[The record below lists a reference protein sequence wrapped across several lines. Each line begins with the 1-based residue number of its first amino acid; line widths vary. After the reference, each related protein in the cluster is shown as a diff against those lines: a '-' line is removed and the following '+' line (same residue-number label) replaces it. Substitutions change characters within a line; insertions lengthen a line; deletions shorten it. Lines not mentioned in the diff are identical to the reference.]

1 MNGEYYGYLNGF
13 EYNIGEK
20 LFEFIT
26 MDYDD
31 IDELKELYSELIQ
44 VVADGKLNN
53 KEYDLYCD
61 INNILQKCLEFSP
74 YTHFYNQILVDTIIK
89 TYNMNFIR
97 SDLLI
102 KNDIKFN
109 YNEGFNKKET
119 SIHELLLEKDE
130 DKKNTTILVRDCFQ
144 KISGI
149 TEKRNNKFLEFFNEV
164 KDALA
169 MDFKEKVNEYNKR
182 ITLMA
187 EYSKDKLIRDLAPEQ
202 KIYLYESTG
211 VFNLDYLNL
220 SPTNTIFLD
229 TAFKTKYIANGS
241 LTKEEKRLDVLEIA
255 KKIKEKNIEVQ
266 EIYELDNSEDQIRFE
281 LFKVIQNNF
290 VIKKCTNCG
299 KLFIPLKI
307 DKQYCDNLYLNTGK
321 NCSEIGATQKHKE
334 KISNSLILKEF
345 QREYKRMYGLHYNNR
360 KKFTEAKFKKWSKQA
375 RELRDKYTDDK
386 IEDFKE
392 ELKKLSKLYCGE
404 KQFMVK

>member
-20 LFEFIT
+20 LFKFIT

-31 IDELKELYSELIQ
+31 IDKLKELYSELIQ

-53 KEYDLYCD
+53 KEYYLYCD
-61 INNILQKCLEFSP
+61 INNILQKCLDFSP

-164 KDALA
+164 KDALS
-169 MDFKEKVNEYNKR
+169 MDFKEKVNEYNER

-187 EYSKDKLIRDLAPEQ
+187 EYSKDKLIRDLTPEQ

-211 VFNLDYLNL
+211 VFNLSYLNL
-220 SPTNTIFLD
+220 SPTNAIFLD

-290 VIKKCTNCG
+290 IIKKCTNCG
-299 KLFIPLKI
+299 KLFIPLKT
-307 DKQYCDNLYLNTGK
+307 DKQYCDNLYLNTEK
-321 NCSEIGATQKHKE
+321 TCSEIGATTKHKE

-345 QREYKRMYGLHYNNR
+345 QREYKRMYGLHYNNS
-360 KKFTEAKFKKWSKQA
+360 KKFTEAKFKMWSKQA

-392 ELKKLSKLYCGE
+392 ELQKLSKIFYDFD
-404 KQFMVK
+404 KI

>member
-1 MNGEYYGYLNGF
+1 MNGEYYGYLNDF

-31 IDELKELYSELIQ
+31 IDKLKELYSELIQ

-53 KEYDLYCD
+53 KGYDLYCD
-61 INNILQKCLEFSP
+61 INNILQKCLDFSP
-74 YTHFYNQILVDTIIK
+74 YTHFYNQILVDIIIK
-89 TYNMNFIR
+89 TYNMNLIR

-109 YNEGFNKKET
+109 YDEGFNKKET

-144 KISGI
+144 KVSGI
-149 TEKRNNKFLEFFNEV
+149 TEKRNNNFLEFFNEV
-164 KDALA
+164 KDALT
-169 MDFKEKVNEYNKR
+169 MDFKEKVNAYNKR

-187 EYSKDKLIRDLAPEQ
+187 EYSKDKIIRDLTPEQ

-211 VFNLDYLNL
+211 VFNLNYLNL

-241 LTKEEKRLDVLEIA
+241 LTKEEKRLDVLEMA

-266 EIYELDNSEDQIRFE
+266 GIYELDNSEDQIRFE

-299 KLFIPLKI
+299 RLFIPLKTG
-307 DKQYCDNLYLNTGK
+307 KQYCDNLYLNTGK
-321 NCSEIGATQKHKE
+321 SCAEIGATKKHKE
-334 KISNSLILKEF
+334 KISDSLILKEF
-345 QREYKRMYGLHYNNR
+345 QREYKRMYGLHYNNS

-375 RELRDKYTDDK
+375 RELRDKNTDDK

-392 ELKKLSKLYCGE
+392 ELKNLSKIYYHFD
-404 KQFMVK
+404 KI

>member
-31 IDELKELYSELIQ
+31 IDKLKEIYSELIQ
-44 VVADGKLNN
+44 VIADGKLNN

-61 INNILQKCLEFSP
+61 INNILQKCLDFSP

-109 YNEGFNKKET
+109 YDEGFNKKET
-119 SIHELLLEKDE
+119 SIHEILLEKDE

-144 KISGI
+144 KVSGI

-164 KDALA
+164 KDALT

-187 EYSKDKLIRDLAPEQ
+187 EYSNDKLIRDLTPEQ

-211 VFNLDYLNL
+211 VFNLNYLNL

-255 KKIKEKNIEVQ
+255 KRIKEKNIEVL

-321 NCSEIGATQKHKE
+321 TCSEIGATKKHKE
-334 KISNSLILKEF
+334 KISDSLVLKEF
-345 QREYKRMYGLHYNNR
+345 QREYKRMYGLHYNNS
-360 KKFTEAKFKKWSKQA
+360 KKFTEAKFRRWSKQA

-392 ELKKLSKLYCGE
+392 ELKKLSKASI
-404 KQFMVK
+404 

>member
-1 MNGEYYGYLNGF
+1 MNGEHYGYLNGF

-31 IDELKELYSELIQ
+31 IDKLKELYSELIQ

-53 KEYDLYCD
+53 KGYDLYCD
-61 INNILQKCLEFSP
+61 INNILQKCLDFSP
-74 YTHFYNQILVDTIIK
+74 YTHFYNQILVDIIIK
-89 TYNMNFIR
+89 TYNMNLIR

-109 YNEGFNKKET
+109 YDEGFNKKET

-144 KISGI
+144 KVSGI
-149 TEKRNNKFLEFFNEV
+149 TEKRNNNFLEFFNEV
-164 KDALA
+164 KDALT
-169 MDFKEKVNEYNKR
+169 MDFKEKVNAYNKR

-187 EYSKDKLIRDLAPEQ
+187 EYSKDKIIRDLTPEQ

-211 VFNLDYLNL
+211 VFNLNYLNL

-241 LTKEEKRLDVLEIA
+241 LTKEEK
-255 KKIKEKNIEVQ
+255 
-266 EIYELDNSEDQIRFE
+266 
-281 LFKVIQNNF
+281 
-290 VIKKCTNCG
+290 
-299 KLFIPLKI
+299 
-307 DKQYCDNLYLNTGK
+307 
-321 NCSEIGATQKHKE
+321 
-334 KISNSLILKEF
+334 ISDSLVLKEF
-345 QREYKRMYGLHYNNR
+345 QREYKRMYGLHYNNS
-360 KKFTEAKFKKWSKQA
+360 KKFTEAKFKRWSKQA

-392 ELKKLSKLYCGE
+392 ELKNLS
-404 KQFMVK
+404 QASI

>member
-31 IDELKELYSELIQ
+31 IDKLKELYSELIQ

-61 INNILQKCLEFSP
+61 INNILQKCLDFSP

-109 YNEGFNKKET
+109 YDEGFNKKET
-119 SIHELLLEKDE
+119 SIHEILLEKDE
-130 DKKNTTILVRDCFQ
+130 DKKNTTILIRDCFQ

-149 TEKRNNKFLEFFNEV
+149 TEKRNNKILEFFNEV

-169 MDFKEKVNEYNKR
+169 MDFKEKVNEYNER

-187 EYSKDKLIRDLAPEQ
+187 EYSKDKLIRDLTPEQ

-211 VFNLDYLNL
+211 VFNLNYLNL

-229 TAFKTKYIANGS
+229 TAFKTKYIANGG
-241 LTKEEKRLDVLEIA
+241 LTKDEKRLNVLEIA

-299 KLFIPLKI
+299 KLFIPLKT

-321 NCSEIGATQKHKE
+321 SCGEIGATKKHKE
-334 KISNSLILKEF
+334 KVSDSLILKGF
-345 QREYKRMYGLHYNNR
+345 QREYKRMYGLHYNNS
-360 KKFTEAKFKKWSKQA
+360 KKFTETKFKKWSKKA

-386 IEDFKE
+386 LDEFKIE
-392 ELKKLSKLYCGE
+392 LNKLSNMYYSIDKDIY
-404 KQFMVK
+404 

>member
-26 MDYDD
+26 MNYDD
-31 IDELKELYSELIQ
+31 IDKLKELYSELIEI
-44 VVADGKLNN
+44 VADGKLNN
-53 KEYDLYCD
+53 REYDLYCD

-97 SDLLI
+97 YDLLI
-102 KNDIKFN
+102 KNNIKFN
-109 YNEGFNKKET
+109 YDEGFNKKET

-130 DKKNTTILVRDCFQ
+130 DKKNITILVRDCFQ

-169 MDFKEKVNEYNKR
+169 KDFKEKVNEYNKR

-187 EYSKDKLIRDLAPEQ
+187 EYSKDKLIRDLTPEQ

-211 VFNLDYLNL
+211 VFNLNYLSL

-229 TAFKTKYIANGS
+229 TSFKTKYIANGS

-255 KKIKEKNIEVQ
+255 KKIKERNIEVQ
-266 EIYELDNSEDQIRFE
+266 EIYELDNSEEQIRFE

-299 KLFIPLKI
+299 KLFIPFKT
-307 DKQYCDNLYLNTGK
+307 DKQYCDNLYLNEGK
-321 NCSEIGATQKHKE
+321 TCAEIGATKKHKE
-334 KISNSLILKEF
+334 KISDSLVLKEF
-345 QREYKRMYGLHYNNR
+345 QREYKRMYGLHYNNS
-360 KKFTEAKFKKWSKQA
+360 KKFTEAKFKKWSKKA
-375 RELRDKYTDDK
+375 RELRDMYTDDK

-392 ELKKLSKLYCGE
+392 ELKKISKIFYDFD
-404 KQFMVK
+404 KI

>member
-1 MNGEYYGYLNGF
+1 M
-13 EYNIGEK
+13 
-20 LFEFIT
+20 
-26 MDYDD
+26 
-31 IDELKELYSELIQ
+31 
-44 VVADGKLNN
+44 
-53 KEYDLYCD
+53 
-61 INNILQKCLEFSP
+61 
-74 YTHFYNQILVDTIIK
+74 
-89 TYNMNFIR
+89 
-97 SDLLI
+97 
-102 KNDIKFN
+102 
-109 YNEGFNKKET
+109 
-119 SIHELLLEKDE
+119 LEKDE

-144 KISGI
+144 KVSGI
-149 TEKRNNKFLEFFNEV
+149 TEKRNNNFLEFFNEV
-164 KDALA
+164 KDALT

-187 EYSKDKLIRDLAPEQ
+187 EYSNDKLIRDLTPEQ

-211 VFNLDYLNL
+211 VFNLNYLNL

-241 LTKEEKRLDVLEIA
+241 LTKEEKRLEVLEIA

-290 VIKKCTNCG
+290 VIKKCANCG
-299 KLFIPLKI
+299 RLFIPLKT

-321 NCSEIGATQKHKE
+321 SCAEIGATKKHKE
-334 KISNSLILKEF
+334 KISDSLILKEF
-345 QREYKRMYGLHYNNR
+345 QREYKRMYGLHYNNS

-375 RELRDKYTDDK
+375 RELRDKNTDDK

-392 ELKKLSKLYCGE
+392 ELKNLSKIYYDFD
-404 KQFMVK
+404 KI

>member
-31 IDELKELYSELIQ
+31 IDKLKELYSELIQ

-53 KEYDLYCD
+53 KGYDLYCD
-61 INNILQKCLEFSP
+61 INNILQKYLDFSP
-74 YTHFYNQILVDTIIK
+74 YTHFYNQILVDIIIK

-109 YNEGFNKKET
+109 YDEGFNKKET

-144 KISGI
+144 KVSGI
-149 TEKRNNKFLEFFNEV
+149 TEKRNNNFLEFFNEV
-164 KDALA
+164 KDALT
-169 MDFKEKVNEYNKR
+169 MNFKEKVNAYNKR

-187 EYSKDKLIRDLAPEQ
+187 EYSKDKIIRDLTPEQ

-211 VFNLDYLNL
+211 VFNLNYLNL

-266 EIYELDNSEDQIRFE
+266 EIFELDNSEEQIRFE

-299 KLFIPLKI
+299 TLFIPLKTY
-307 DKQYCDNLYLNTGK
+307 KQYCDNLYLNTGK
-321 NCSEIGATQKHKE
+321 TCSEIGASKKHKE
-334 KISNSLILKEF
+334 KISDSLILKEF
-345 QREYKRMYGLHYNNR
+345 QREYKRMYGLHYNNS

-386 IEDFKE
+386 IEDFKK
-392 ELKKLSKLYCGE
+392 ELKNLSKIFYDFD
-404 KQFMVK
+404 KF

>member
-13 EYNIGEK
+13 EYKIGEK

-26 MDYDD
+26 MNYDD
-31 IDELKELYSELIQ
+31 IDKLKELYSELIQ
-44 VVADGKLNN
+44 VVSDGKLNN

-109 YNEGFNKKET
+109 YDEGFNKKET
-119 SIHELLLEKDE
+119 NIHELLLEKDE

-345 QREYKRMYGLHYNNR
+345 QREYKRMYGLHYNNS

-386 IEDFKE
+386 LDNFKE
-392 ELKKLSKLYCGE
+392 ELKNLSKIFYDFD
-404 KQFMVK
+404 KI

>member
-31 IDELKELYSELIQ
+31 IDKLKELYLELIQ

-109 YNEGFNKKET
+109 YDEGFNKKET
-119 SIHELLLEKDE
+119 SIHEILLEKDE

-144 KISGI
+144 KVSGI
-149 TEKRNNKFLEFFNEV
+149 TEKRNNNFLEFFNEV
-164 KDALA
+164 KDALT

-187 EYSKDKLIRDLAPEQ
+187 EYSNDKLIRDLTPEQ

-211 VFNLDYLNL
+211 VFNLNYLNL

-241 LTKEEKRLDVLEIA
+241 LTKEEKRLDILEIA

-299 KLFIPLKI
+299 KLFIPLKT
-307 DKQYCDNLYLNTGK
+307 DKQYCDNLYLKTGK
-321 NCSEIGATQKHKE
+321 SCAEIGATKKHKE
-334 KISNSLILKEF
+334 KISDSLVLKEF
-345 QREYKRMYGLHYNNR
+345 QREYKRMYGLHYNNS

-392 ELKKLSKLYCGE
+392 ELKNLSKIFYDFD
-404 KQFMVK
+404 KF

>member
-31 IDELKELYSELIQ
+31 IDKLKELYSELIQ

-109 YNEGFNKKET
+109 YDEGFNKKET
-119 SIHELLLEKDE
+119 SIHEILLEKDE

-149 TEKRNNKFLEFFNEV
+149 TEKRNNKILEFFNEV

-169 MDFKEKVNEYNKR
+169 MDFKEKVNEYNER

-187 EYSKDKLIRDLAPEQ
+187 EYSKDKLIRDLTPEQ

-211 VFNLDYLNL
+211 VFNLNYLNL

-229 TAFKTKYIANGS
+229 TAFKTKYIANGG
-241 LTKEEKRLDVLEIA
+241 LTKDEKRLNVLEIA

-299 KLFIPLKI
+299 KLFIPLKT
-307 DKQYCDNLYLNTGK
+307 DKKYCDNLYLNTGK
-321 NCSEIGATQKHKE
+321 TCSEIGAT
-334 KISNSLILKEF
+334 
-345 QREYKRMYGLHYNNR
+345 
-360 KKFTEAKFKKWSKQA
+360 
-375 RELRDKYTDDK
+375 
-386 IEDFKE
+386 
-392 ELKKLSKLYCGE
+392 KKLSAVDSKLIVSISKKAAKAGRKLFLFIVPPYILFYLIIQNTLC
-404 KQFMVK
+404 FVNIR

>member
-31 IDELKELYSELIQ
+31 IDKLKELYSELIQ
-44 VVADGKLNN
+44 IVADGKLNN

-61 INNILQKCLEFSP
+61 INNVLQKCLDFSP

-109 YNEGFNKKET
+109 YDEGFNKKET
-119 SIHELLLEKDE
+119 NIHELLLEKDE

-149 TEKRNNKFLEFFNEV
+149 TEKRNNMFLEFFNEV

-169 MDFKEKVNEYNKR
+169 MDFKEKVNEYNER

-187 EYSKDKLIRDLAPEQ
+187 EYSKDKLIRDLIPEQ

-211 VFNLDYLNL
+211 VFNLNYLSL
-220 SPTNTIFLD
+220 SPANTIFLD

-266 EIYELDNSEDQIRFE
+266 EIYELDNSEEQIRFE

-299 KLFIPLKI
+299 KLFIPLKT
-307 DKQYCDNLYLNTGK
+307 DKQYCDNLYLNEGK
-321 NCSEIGATQKHKE
+321 TCAEIGATKKHKE
-334 KISNSLILKEF
+334 KISDSLILKEF
-345 QREYKRMYGLHYNNR
+345 QREYKRMYGLHYNNS

-375 RELRDKYTDDK
+375 RELRDKYLDDK
-386 IEDFKE
+386 IEEFKE
-392 ELKKLSKLYCGE
+392 ELKNLSKIYYDVD
-404 KQFMVK
+404 KI